1 VGLRKISLSLH
12 YHAPR
17 DFEIFSFA
25 PLPRAT
31 GLSLSLSLNLRLRDL
46 RHVHSV
52 EGQSPPHA
60 VRDRTDKHTKPYDG
74 STIIS
79 VPDHNRAQSDLEKF
93 RSRSTT
99 TRRGLRKKFD
109 LAPLPR
115 AAELGKNSISL
126 HYHAPRDFEIFDA
139 APLPRA
145 AELRKI
151 SISLH
156 YHAPRD
162 FEIFDVAP
170 LPRAEVL

>member
-1 VGLRKISLSLH
+1 LKNFILH

-31 GLSLSLSLNLRLRDL
+31 GLSLPPSLSLSLSLNLRLRDL

-52 EGQSPPHA
+52 EGQPPPHA
-60 VRDRTDKHTKPYDG
+60 VQDRTDKHTQPYDG

-79 VPDHNRAQSDLEKF
+79 ISLHNHAQSDLEKF

-99 TRRGLRKKFD
+99 TRRVTWKNFA

-115 AAELGKNSISL
+115 AEGHRKLSLSL
-126 HYHAPRDFEIFDA
+126 HYHARWEFEKFHL
-139 APLPRA
+139 PLPRA
-145 AELRKI
+145 A
-151 SISLH
+151 
-156 YHAPRD
+156 
-162 FEIFDVAP
+162 
-170 LPRAEVL
+170 